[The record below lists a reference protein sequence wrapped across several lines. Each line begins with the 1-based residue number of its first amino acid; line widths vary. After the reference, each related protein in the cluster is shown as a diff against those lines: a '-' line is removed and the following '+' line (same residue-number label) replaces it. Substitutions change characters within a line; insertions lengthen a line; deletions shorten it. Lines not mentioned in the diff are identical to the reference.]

1 MLEIFWTY
9 NVSVSESSYKSCLL
23 FDSRVKATI
32 IFVMRALDYI
42 HVCIHCIVH
51 VCECIVHCN
60 VRVKATIIFVMRA
73 LD

>member
-1 MLEIFWTY
+1 
-9 NVSVSESSYKSCLL
+9 
-23 FDSRVKATI
+23 
-32 IFVMRALDYI
+32 MRALDYI